1 MLKFKIDFEIDEERL
16 MEMFENREVKF
27 SKNKIKVLKSQMNEN
42 FSDWFDELNEE
53 FERIVDDWIENYFND

>member
-53 FERIVDDWIENYFND
+53 FERIVEDWIDNYFND